1 MKKKLL
7 AMILAALLTLALGST
22 VAFAAA
28 GDPNIED
35 HDPCVLRVELVDR
48 NGPIYRAPVYIWK
61 IADVTGSDTNLHY
74 EPAEKFKT
82 YFEDYIKNHLDD
94 LNKTNWEP
102 SGNGWDWSSWDR
114 FAETFITSNSATI
127 RIIIDENQIEADNM
141 MYTDANGEAVF
152 TEVITDN
159 TTNPPETED
168 LTTGLYLVRIPR
180 LERDTGPYTTST
192 YIFQTALVLVPGG
205 YIEDNG
211 TIKLDWEWEYDV
223 TVIPKMKRDDV
234 TNEPPPDIPTPPP
247 PPEPPTP
254 PDEPPTPPD
263 DPPTPPEE
271 PPTPPEEP
279 PTPPEEPP
287 TPPEEPIPEEPVP
300 LVYPPEEEIPEEP
313 TPRTPPEEPEEEI
326 PDEEIPLTGQLW
338 WPVPAM
344 GAGGVVCVGIGSLLS
359 KKKDDEDDQ

>member
-28 GDPNIED
+28 GDPNAEG

-48 NGPIYRAPVYIWK
+48 SGPIYRAPVYIWK
-61 IADVTGSDTNLHY
+61 IADVTGSDANLHY
-74 EPAEKFKT
+74 EPAEKFKPF
-82 YFEDYIKNHLDD
+82 FEAYIKEHLAD
-94 LNKTNWEP
+94 LNGTNWET
-102 SGNGWDWSSWDR
+102 SENGWDWSSWDR

-159 TTNPPETED
+159 TTNPPKTED

-180 LERDTGPYTTST
+180 LVRDTGPYTTST

-211 TIKLDWEWEYDV
+211 TIKLEWEWEYDV
-223 TVIPKMKRDDV
+223 TVIPKMNRNDV

-247 PPEPPTP
+247 EPPTP
-254 PDEPPTPPD
+254 PDE
-263 DPPTPPEE
+263 PPTPPEE

-313 TPRTPPEEPEEEI
+313 TPLTPPEEPEEEI

-359 KKKDDEDDQ
+359 KKKDDEDDL